1 MKRDLIFIV
10 CALLLGLMGVFY
22 SNQYS
27 DDILVKTKEKKF
39 AESTSQQI
47 QTTITSSSDI
57 NLGATITSISL
68 DTSINMSTDVSSQI
82 DKILSDKE
90 NLSKPELG
98 VGATEVTEKQ
108 NDYVDWDYVYQQ
120 WRMRLVSAVSRSTK
134 LANIKSGAY
143 CEITVEWEDKTSTSV
158 NISDASAVRVHKSSV
173 IIFDQSDAELIA
185 FDELLRTRELRTV
198 TREII
203 GICARK
209 T

>member
-120 WRMRLVSAVSRSTK
+120 WRMRLVSAVSRNTK
-134 LANIKSGAY
+134 LTNIKSNAY
-143 CEITVEWEDKTSTSV
+143 CEITIEWEDKTATNVDISLAGDVQV
-158 NISDASAVRVHKSSV
+158 NKSNV
-173 IIFDQSDAELIA
+173 IILNRDNVELVA
-185 FDELLRTRELRTV
+185 FNELLRTRELRTV

-203 GICARK
+203 GICSREK
-209 T
+209 